1 VASTIASLIDRVF
14 VDRPQIN
21 VRDGDR

>member
-1 VASTIASLIDRVF
+1 VASTIATFIDHVF